1 MPPLPDPF
9 AAPPPLAP
17 GQRIRVL
24 VVDDSGFMRLA
35 IRKMI
40 DRVDG
45 IEVVGEARDGRSAVD
60 MAGRV
65 NPDVITMDIEMPGMD
80 GLAAT
85 REIMDKSPAPIIVV
99 SSQTQPGA
107 EQTLRALKLGAVDF
121 ISKSSSF
128 VQLDIVQIDQEL
140 RRKIL
145 QWAKPAP
152 GVQPPRPRP
161 LNPSEYRPIVA
172 PSAQVDLVTVGVST
186 GGPKIMTDFLR
197 ATGTLHCPM
206 VIAQHMPALFT
217 TSFARHLAFD
227 TGLDV
232 VEGEDGMEL
241 QAGQIVILPG
251 GEDSAVRRR
260 GGKLVLARTY
270 PSEGTIHPSVDAL
283 FGSAL
288 TATESPVAVVMTGMG
303 CDGTAGAKAFAA
315 KGFPVLVQTP
325 ESCVIGGMPSA
336 VIEAGVSPLVLPL
349 PEISRRLI
357 RWCVPPSASAR
368 RPLSSKRTH

>member
-1 MPPLPDPF
+1 MDGHPDRSADDPI
-9 AAPPPLAP
+9 LAP
-17 GQRIRVL
+17 GQHIRVL
-24 VVDDSGFMRLA
+24 IVDDSGFMRLA

-40 DRVDG
+40 DRVSG

-60 MAGRV
+60 MANRMK
-65 NPDVITMDIEMPGMD
+65 PDVITMDIEMPGMD

-85 REIMDKSPAPIIVV
+85 REIMDRSPTPIIVV

-128 VQLDIVQIDQEL
+128 VQLDIVHIDQEL

-145 QWAKPAP
+145 LWAKPAP
-152 GVQPPRPRP
+152 GTQPPRPP
-161 LNPSEYRPIVA
+161 HPSAYRPIVA
-172 PSAQVDLVTVGVST
+172 PSTQVDMVAIGVST
-186 GGPKIMTDFLR
+186 GGPKIMADFLR
-197 ATGTLHCPM
+197 ATGPLQCPM
-206 VIAQHMPALFT
+206 VIAQHMPAFT

-232 VEGEDGMEL
+232 VEGQEGMEL
-241 QAGQIVILPG
+241 LPGRVVILPG

-260 GGKLVLARTY
+260 GGRLVLARTY
-270 PSEGTIHPSVDAL
+270 PSEGTIHPSVDEL
-283 FGSAL
+283 FGSVL
-288 TATESPVAVVMTGMG
+288 TATDSPVAVVMTGMG
-303 CDGTAGAKAFAA
+303 CDGTTGAKAFAA

-325 ESCVIGGMPSA
+325 ESCVIGGMPGA
-336 VIEAGVSPLVLPL
+336 VIKAGVSPLVLPL

-357 RWCVPPSASAR
+357 RWCVPPNASAR
-368 RPLSSKRTH
+368 HRLTP